1 MPAQTLFYT
10 VLCAVIHPVPDV
22 FCHCMTRRLLPLCA
36 LSSVLNHCEVYH
48 IAAVVYQ
55 CYSDVTGPD
64 SVTMEAYK
72 PVLAKMGKNI
82 QVGCFQLQLK
92 HQLIMVV

>member
-1 MPAQTLFYT
+1 MLFQSE
-10 VLCAVIHPVPDV
+10 LCALVHPVSEIV
-22 FCHCMTRRLLPLCA
+22 FCPDTTFPLLPLSPLFLS

-55 CYSDVTGPD
+55 CYSDVTSPD

-72 PVLAKMGKNI
+72 PVLAKLGKNI
-82 QVGCFQLQLK
+82 QVSCL
-92 HQLIMVV
+92 